1 MEHNADFTE
10 TRGKLFLTGKEPSA
24 LTFILQ
30 SQGKTRAVRG
40 MTPSER
46 RSEILRLL
54 CKRRHETAINLAT
67 EFGVS
72 ERTIRN
78 DLVILSC
85 YYPIQ
90 VTRGRYG
97 GGAHLPEWFHLE
109 NRMLSPKQEIL
120 LQKLKTALDGEELQI
135 MNSILAQFALYWEY
149 RRFTDFRPDPC
160 KQNIRQRDT
169 SADERPSGRRAEAT
183 LEDAPRPPVR
193 AVIPHQRRPRK
204 VQSGAHPST
213 KQPVAGCF
221 ALRLVYPARPSSAI

>member
-54 CKRRHETAINLAT
+54 CKRRHETAINLAA
-67 EFGVS
+67 EFSVS

-109 NRMLSPKQEIL
+109 NRMLSPEQEIL

-149 RRFTDFRPDPC
+149 R
-160 KQNIRQRDT
+160 
-169 SADERPSGRRAEAT
+169 
-183 LEDAPRPPVR
+183 
-193 AVIPHQRRPRK
+193 
-204 VQSGAHPST
+204 
-213 KQPVAGCF
+213 
-221 ALRLVYPARPSSAI
+221 

>member
-1 MEHNADFTE
+1 MEHNADFTK

-40 MTPSER
+40 MPPSER

-90 VTRGRYG
+90 VTWGRYG
-97 GGAHLPEWFHLE
+97 SSTRMVPPRKPDVISETGNTSPKTENSLRWGGA
-109 NRMLSPKQEIL
+109 
-120 LQKLKTALDGEELQI
+120 
-135 MNSILAQFALYWEY
+135 
-149 RRFTDFRPDPC
+149 
-160 KQNIRQRDT
+160 
-169 SADERPSGRRAEAT
+169 PSHE
-183 LEDAPRPPVR
+183 
-193 AVIPHQRRPRK
+193 
-204 VQSGAHPST
+204 
-213 KQPVAGCF
+213 
-221 ALRLVYPARPSSAI
+221 

>member
-40 MTPSER
+40 MPPSER

-90 VTRGRYG
+90 VTWGRYG
-97 GGAHLPEWFHLE
+97 GVAHLPEWFHLE
-109 NRMLSPKQEIL
+109 NRMLSP
-120 LQKLKTALDGEELQI
+120 ASSSGRDP
-135 MNSILAQFALYWEY
+135 
-149 RRFTDFRPDPC
+149 RPDP
-160 KQNIRQRDT
+160 K
-169 SADERPSGRRAEAT
+169 P
-183 LEDAPRPPVR
+183 LPVR
-193 AVIPHQRRPRK
+193 VYEHRLADDDLACDRFRTGGQPHHLHVHRSVQGRLHGGIRRP
-204 VQSGAHPST
+204 
-213 KQPVAGCF
+213 VAV
-221 ALRLVYPARPSSAI
+221 LRGSRSCRDHR

>member
-1 MEHNADFTE
+1 MEHNADFTK

-40 MTPSER
+40 MPPSER

-90 VTRGRYG
+90 VTWGLYG
-97 GGAHLPEWFHLE
+97 GVAHLPEWFHLE

-120 LQKLKTALDGEELQI
+120 LQKLKTALDGEELQV

-149 RRFTDFRPDPC
+149 R
-160 KQNIRQRDT
+160 
-169 SADERPSGRRAEAT
+169 
-183 LEDAPRPPVR
+183 
-193 AVIPHQRRPRK
+193 
-204 VQSGAHPST
+204 
-213 KQPVAGCF
+213 
-221 ALRLVYPARPSSAI
+221 

>member
-46 RSEILRLL
+46 RSEILHLL
-54 CKRRHETAINLAT
+54 CKRRHETAINLSA
-67 EFGVS
+67 ELGVS
-72 ERTIRN
+72 ERTIRA

-90 VTRGRYG
+90 VVRGRFG
-97 GGAHLPEWFHLE
+97 GGIHLPDWFHME
-109 NRMLSPKQEIL
+109 SRTLSSKQQVL
-120 LQKLKTALDGEELQI
+120 LMKVRKTLSGDDLQV

-149 RRFTDFRPDPC
+149 R
-160 KQNIRQRDT
+160 
-169 SADERPSGRRAEAT
+169 
-183 LEDAPRPPVR
+183 
-193 AVIPHQRRPRK
+193 
-204 VQSGAHPST
+204 
-213 KQPVAGCF
+213 
-221 ALRLVYPARPSSAI
+221 

>member
-40 MTPSER
+40 MPPSER

-72 ERTIRN
+72 ERT
-78 DLVILSC
+78 
-85 YYPIQ
+85 IQ

-120 LQKLKTALDGEELQI
+120 LQKLKTALDGEELQV

-149 RRFTDFRPDPC
+149 R
-160 KQNIRQRDT
+160 
-169 SADERPSGRRAEAT
+169 
-183 LEDAPRPPVR
+183 
-193 AVIPHQRRPRK
+193 
-204 VQSGAHPST
+204 
-213 KQPVAGCF
+213 
-221 ALRLVYPARPSSAI
+221 